1 MFRIILLSEEKLF
14 KCTQCEC
21 TFQTKESRDRHAYSH
36 GYCKKWIE
44 HPLDRNVQCKICG
57 FKFAKYADLN
67 RHISRIHTDRV
78 IPNLSEGV
86 SSGTSAPSNVKTYV
100 RKKVPPLS
108 KPLIQ
113 TLIKVEPSEV
123 IRAMNGN
130 KPDSH
135 GSNIKTYVRK
145 KQPFK
150 TVIKSEPLE
159 SLEPIISIKEE
170 PL

>member
-67 RHISRIHTDRV
+67 RHIARV
-78 IPNLSEGV
+78 HADTISPNST
-86 SSGTSAPSNVKTYV
+86 SSTSSPVQSNVKTYI
-100 RKKVPPLS
+100 RKKVGIQVP
-108 KPLIQ
+108 IQ
-113 TLIKVEPSEV
+113 TSIKIEPGQLV
-123 IRAMNGN
+123 QTTNGN
-130 KPDSH
+130 KPAVSAAAK
-135 GSNIKTYVRK
+135 IKTYVRK
-145 KQPFK
+145 KQPAKPKIK
-150 TVIKSEPLE
+150 TEPTE
-159 SLEPIISIKEE
+159 ALEPVVSIKEE
-170 PL
+170 PI